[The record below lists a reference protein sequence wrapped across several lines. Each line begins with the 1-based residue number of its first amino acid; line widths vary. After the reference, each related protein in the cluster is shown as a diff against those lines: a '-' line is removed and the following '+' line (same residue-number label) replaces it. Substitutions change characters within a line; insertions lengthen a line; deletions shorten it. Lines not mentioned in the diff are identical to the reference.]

1 MRGDEVESRAW
12 VDAGSA
18 PGRSYKCVEKSD
30 LKYPLIHGQG
40 RQVSEHPPPRIPLQL
55 PPAEVGVPLCFV
67 AVAGVLGPAP
77 RTQDVSPSAQGAR
90 GPQSTCMIDLCICWS
105 CLLSPHISLVPQARL
120 LGTLAVSRGLGDH
133 QLRVL
138 DTNIQLKPF
147 LLSVPQVRGQQ
158 PTPASIC
165 PERQTVRLVGAGKGT
180 LRDPQA

>member
-1 MRGDEVESRAW
+1 MDRV
-12 VDAGSA
+12 
-18 PGRSYKCVEKSD
+18 GRSVNGPFQESLTSFPYRGRSSFVPCWWLWLTSWGLLEGHRMFLTQPRKAEGHSP
-30 LKYPLIHGQG
+30 PLY
-40 RQVSEHPPPRIPLQL
+40 
-55 PPAEVGVPLCFV
+55 
-67 AVAGVLGPAP
+67 
-77 RTQDVSPSAQGAR
+77 
-90 GPQSTCMIDLCICWS
+90 LCILGGCF
-105 CLLSPHISLVPQARL
+105 LSVTSHLPCPQARL

-165 PERQTVRLVGAGKGT
+165 PGRQRVRPVGAGKGT

>member
-1 MRGDEVESRAW
+1 MGIRAS
-12 VDAGSA
+12 VDAVSVC
-18 PGRSYKCVEKSD
+18 GRSYKCVEKSD

-40 RQVSEHPPPRIPLQL
+40 RQVSEWPPFQNPSSVAPCRGRSSFAWWLWLVSWELLQGPGCLRATVHLYALLVHLLGLFAVTSHL
-55 PPAEVGVPLCFV
+55 PC
-67 AVAGVLGPAP
+67 
-77 RTQDVSPSAQGAR
+77 
-90 GPQSTCMIDLCICWS
+90 
-105 CLLSPHISLVPQARL
+105 PQARL

-165 PERQTVRLVGAGKGT
+165 PEKQTVRLVGAGKGT
-180 LRDPQA
+180 LRDPQT